1 VEQLLQIACKRKM
14 IFVWLCATEPTE
26 ELPNGSSGS
35 RIALILAACVVC
47 IIIALVILVI
57 VAFVFARQCRR
68 TKKQVR
74 RRIDT
79 DLVLAWAS
87 K

>member
-1 VEQLLQIACKRKM
+1 MEQLLQIACKSIM

-47 IIIALVILVI
+47 IIALVILVI